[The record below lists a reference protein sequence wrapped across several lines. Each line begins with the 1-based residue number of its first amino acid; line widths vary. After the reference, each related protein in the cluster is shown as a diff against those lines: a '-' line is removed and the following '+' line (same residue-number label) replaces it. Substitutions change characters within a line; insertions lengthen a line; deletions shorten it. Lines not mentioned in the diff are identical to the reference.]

1 MRIFSKIKGFFK
13 SEDTIYDRIVK
24 NCLYALVFLIPI
36 FFLPLTH
43 EYLEIA
49 KTVLLYFLVTI
60 ASLVHLLKIITKKKI
75 TRLKSKL
82 NILVLIFLIIYL
94 ISSIFSYNWRL
105 SLFGLAG
112 YYNDSL
118 ITILILLGF
127 LYLIIQNF
135 SKSRE
140 ILKII
145 TLLLA
150 SSVLVIFYS
159 ILQLFKV
166 DIFSIWQSTDSP
178 FSLIA
183 NSISILSIWLGLTI
197 PICLALILYYKE
209 TIWRSM
215 LISLGLI
222 SFTLLFL
229 IDSHMGWFVLVIG
242 LFIFL
247 IFISWHSRKLPT
259 WWVIIP
265 TVLIIVSILMIFVS
279 VNVLSEIGISRD
291 IVLGQN
297 NSWQVIGETLKTRFL
312 TGSGPNTVSTVLD
325 TNRPVSFNSH
335 PYWGLS
341 FVKTSSQ
348 WSQLLLTT
356 GPFSLLIILALAWFF
371 VRHGFKKMI
380 SRKINQEWI
389 IDIIIFTTWLTL
401 FLAGFFYTYNLVLS
415 FLFWLFLGLGL
426 VRFGAIIRN
435 EESLDKNHSK
445 GLLFSAFFGVGLVVA
460 AVVLVFTVRF
470 YLAEQHIKQAD
481 SAIEN
486 LNDIEAVENNF
497 IRAAELNPLMADYRF
512 SLAESYLVEAGL
524 KVQQG
529 NNNINNLLLS
539 AATSINKGVDLEESS
554 ARALIRKAG
563 IYRDFRQYILDTADI
578 VFSNFKEAQS
588 ASPNNPLFYFQS
600 GQSYLVYAQ
609 DLISVEGDSQLI
621 NQYLEQAETDLEKSL
636 ELKNDLLESYWLLA
650 QLYDL
655 QKSSAPAESHD
666 VYRQKAIDQ
675 LEIILLYDPNNQAVL
690 EYYSQL
696 NNETS

>member
-1 MRIFSKIKGFFK
+1 MKIISKIKRFFG
-13 SEDTIYDRIVK
+13 SEDTVYDKIVK
-24 NCLYALVFLIPI
+24 NCLYALVFLLPI

-49 KTVLLYFLVTI
+49 KTVLLYFLI
-60 ASLVHLLKIITKKKI
+60 AIAGLTHLLKVVVIKKVAGI
-75 TRLKSKL
+75 KSKISTL
-82 NILVLIFLIIYL
+82 ILIFLFVYL

-105 SLFGLAG
+105 SLFGLPG

-118 ITILILLGF
+118 ITILILMTF
-127 LYLIIQNF
+127 FYLVIQYF

-159 ILQLFKV
+159 VLQIFRI
-166 DIFSIWQSTDSP
+166 DIFSIWSATNSP

-209 TIWRSM
+209 TIWRSL
-215 LISLGLI
+215 LIALGII

-229 IDSHMGWFVLVIG
+229 VDSHMGWFVLVVG

-247 IFISWHSRKLPT
+247 IFISWHSKKLPT

-265 TVLIIVSILMIFVS
+265 TVLIVVSILMIFVS
-279 VNVLSEIGISRD
+279 VNVLSEIGVSRD
-291 IVLGQN
+291 VVLGQN
-297 NSWQVIGETLKTRFL
+297 NSWQVVGDTLKTRFL
-312 TGSGPNTVSTVLD
+312 VGSGPNTVQSALD
-325 TNRPVSFNSH
+325 TNRPISFNNH
-335 PYWGLS
+335 FYWGLS

-356 GPFSLLIILALAWFF
+356 GLFSLLIIFALTWFF
-371 VRHGFKKMI
+371 VRYGFKKLI
-380 SRKINQEWI
+380 SQKIGPEWI

-401 FLAGFFYTYNLVLS
+401 FLSGFFYTYNLVLY
-415 FLFWLFLGLGL
+415 FLFWLFLGLGF
-426 VRFGAIIRN
+426 VRFGVITRT
-435 EESLDKNHSK
+435 EEPLDKKRSK
-445 GLLFSAFFGVGLVVA
+445 SLLFPAFFGISLVLA
-460 AVVLVFTVRF
+460 ALVLVFTVRF
-470 YLAEQHIKQAD
+470 YLAEQYIKQAD

-486 LNDIEAVENNF
+486 LNDIEAVINSF
-497 IRAAELNPLMADYRF
+497 DKATKLNPLMSDYRF

-529 NNNINNLLLS
+529 NNDINDLLI
-539 AATSINKGVDLEESS
+539 AAASSMNKGVDLEENS

-563 IYRDFRQYILDTADI
+563 IYRDFRQYILDTANV
-578 VFSNFKEAQS
+578 VFSNYDQAQS
-588 ASPNNPLFYFQS
+588 ASPDNPLFYFES
-600 GQSYLVYAQ
+600 GQSYLIYAQ
-609 DLISVEGDSQLI
+609 DLINLEDDSQLI
-621 NQYLEQAETDLEKSL
+621 SQYLEQAEIDLKKSL
-636 ELKNDLLESYWLLA
+636 ELKNDLLESHWLLA
-650 QLYDL
+650 QLYDM
-655 QKSSAPAESHD
+655 QKSSAPEESQD

-675 LEIILLYDPNNQAVL
+675 LETILLYDPNNQAVL

-696 NNETS
+696 NNETD